1 MTSVLTPGPP
11 RHTRCA
17 GLALALVLTAVVLAV
32 VCADGWRWHLGVVG
46 DVAGSQSL
54 WGLGSFGF
62 ALGMSAGR
70 VRRGLAVGAAFG
82 GVAIGAYYLYE
93 WLAYDLQAAT
103 SQLAASGIFWV
114 PAALL
119 GGGVCGVLGA
129 LAARP
134 PGDRRL
140 DPCALG
146 WSAMAAV
153 PLGEVAFVSPQTA
166 RFADSLVVPFAVMV
180 AVAVALLALGVRRA
194 GWRRMSLSLAVVAV
208 VAPVL
213 GAAFV
218 SVEWHLGYLTL

>member
-1 MTSVLTPGPP
+1 M
-11 RHTRCA
+11 
-17 GLALALVLTAVVLAV
+17 LTAVVLAV
-32 VCADGWRWHLGVVG
+32 VCADGWRWHLGVLG

-70 VRRGLAVGAAFG
+70 LRRGVAVGASFG
-82 GVAIGAYYLYE
+82 GVAIGAYYVYE
-93 WLAYDLQAAT
+93 WLAYDLHAAT
-103 SQLAASGIFWV
+103 SQLAGSGIFWV
-114 PAALL
+114 PAAVL

-146 WSAMAAV
+146 WAAMAAV
-153 PLGEVAFVSPQTA
+153 PLGELAFVLPQTA
-166 RFADSLVVPFAVMV
+166 RFATSLVVPFTVMAVV
-180 AVAVALLALGVRRA
+180 ALVLLALGLRRA
-194 GWRRMSLSLAVVAV
+194 GWRRMTVSVVVVAV

-218 SVEWHLGYLTL
+218 GLERHLGYLTL